1 MATSYL
7 SQKYEPSAVSSNINL
22 PLTLKVLEMKQGK
35 YDTAKAQINQTLD
48 QFGGLK
54 AWRDI
59 DNKYIA
65 SKLTDIRNNIET
77 MGDVDLS
84 RSGITDSIMGN
95 IKQVAQDP
103 FILNALEQTYKK
115 KAYDIEAEKY
125 KKEGKYADKNYA
137 YGLYKAGAEDYLAG
151 KTEKIGNLSYTP
163 YTNYKEKLIKHAKEF
178 AQQNGQEQLLQGN
191 VQHGKYHTVDVY
203 GKVVRKDE
211 LNAYLYN
218 VLDDGDKAQLN
229 IDAWDNFRA
238 VPDNQAMSMAEE
250 KTKSSLKTLETR
262 QSEIKARLDS
272 GEKTV
277 EPILSQY
284 KEAIE
289 QKKAKIN
296 NKQFSK
302 QDLYDDFMKGEL
314 DGIADAFDMNIIT
327 KKDVDNATFEEL
339 KFEDSQ
345 KKWALDFDL
354 KLKTLKATEKTNQ
367 ILQDQALGTKFDKP
381 VTDDQAQE
389 IPQDLLIK
397 AKVRDGAITLK
408 DELSK
413 FDPEFAKY
421 SEAEKFNYLVNLNL
435 SNVAEAKN
443 YPPGFSKKLKEFQQ
457 SQRALSNMTENVTK
471 AYRETTTSSFN
482 DMSKEAASGRTKLN
496 LDAISEYAP
505 MTANVLKN
513 VKKSGQYF
521 DFNNLSPDVRKSI
534 QIELMNANLKQ
545 SPNVDDNVKRMAE
558 TSINTLLSSI
568 KDKKVANSVKA
579 NVSRTKAEK
588 GYFEEGLEGLK
599 ETGSFLYDIG
609 AETLDASFRRPFETI
624 LEGSDYADKRFDER
638 SKNRLNQDPE
648 KMKGIFNILPY
659 TAPFMFAKDLLKP
672 ILSEEENLQN
682 IEARDLGGAE
692 NIGHRFQTQNQAL
705 SGSLKAYTDSVKK
718 NLDFNYAFMF
728 DSTNKAQ
735 KPIADLIEQTVIN
748 EDKGFDL
755 AKDNNYSIQKVAE
768 GYQIMFDTKEDGRQ
782 TVTVAKLPSALA
794 GVVDASE
801 DRWSDSIYNP
811 LTDFTPVNVTA
822 IKSTEETERR
832 RDNIV
837 NEYPD
842 ARYEPFIMDIERGI
856 FKPIDEYIRQ
866 DVSKPIFEKNKDLIE
881 SFLGQQFRTETEVN
895 PYGQLSSKIKYIDLD
910 GKPKTKVM
918 LHSFTEKNDA
928 LLNVEWYSK
937 IDQIKKE
944 ALKSLEK

>member
-1 MATSYL
+1 
-7 SQKYEPSAVSSNINL
+7 
-22 PLTLKVLEMKQGK
+22 
-35 YDTAKAQINQTLD
+35 
-48 QFGGLK
+48 
-54 AWRDI
+54 
-59 DNKYIA
+59 
-65 SKLTDIRNNIET
+65 
-77 MGDVDLS
+77 
-84 RSGITDSIMGN
+84 
-95 IKQVAQDP
+95 
-103 FILNALEQTYKK
+103 
-115 KAYDIEAEKY
+115 
-125 KKEGKYADKNYA
+125 
-137 YGLYKAGAEDYLAG
+137 
-151 KTEKIGNLSYTP
+151 
-163 YTNYKEKLIKHAKEF
+163 
-178 AQQNGQEQLLQGN
+178 
-191 VQHGKYHTVDVY
+191 
-203 GKVVRKDE
+203 
-211 LNAYLYN
+211 
-218 VLDDGDKAQLN
+218 
-229 IDAWDNFRA
+229 
-238 VPDNQAMSMAEE
+238 MSMAEE
-250 KTKSSLKTLETR
+250 KAKSSLKTLETR

-289 QKKAKIN
+289 QKKSKIN

-413 FDPEFAKY
+413 TDPEFAKY

-482 DMSKEAASGRTKLN
+482 DMSKEVASGRTE
-496 LDAISEYAP
+496 LDLDDISEYAP

-588 GYFEEGLEGLK
+588 GYFEE
-599 ETGSFLYDIG
+599 IG
-609 AETLDASFRRPFETI
+609 AGFGELADSLVGAVSDLKDPFI
-624 LEGSDYADKRFDER
+624 YGANLISEGKDYADEQAKLNKPR
-638 SKNRLNQDPE
+638 SIDYNKLSGLYNITPAGVAEN
-648 KMKGIFNILPY
+648 IFS
-659 TAPFMFAKDLLKP
+659 P

-768 GYQIMFDTKEDGRQ
+768 GYQIMFDTKKDGRQ

-801 DRWSDSIYNP
+801 DRWTDSIYNP
-811 LTDFTPVNVTA
+811 LTDFTPVNVTP

-937 IDQIKKE
+937 IDAIKKE